1 MVKREDNRGGSR
13 RGRFIISIILLACS
27 FSTMSCPKPKVYRV
41 GVLSGLSFFAGIT
54 DGFKSRMTELGYRE
68 GIGIAYDVQ
77 ETDFDMAAYDRIL
90 KKFVADNVDLI
101 LVFPTEASQQA
112 KAVTAGTGIPV
123 VFANAF
129 TEGTGLVDSVQ
140 EPGGNIT
147 GVRWPGPEIVAKS
160 FDIWKELVPGVKRMW
175 IIYQRGYPII
185 QNQLDTLRPMA
196 ATVNVTLIEVPVN
209 SPQELEAELEKRPG
223 PFDADVI
230 NMISEPL
237 ISTPQGFAAVSKFA
251 AKHNIP
257 LGGGPIFEGPYPS
270 LYGLVPESVPQGRE
284 AAFLADK
291 IFKGTPAGT
300 IPVITAEHVFILNYR
315 QAKKLNLNITEN
327 LLGQAEKVIR

>member
-1 MVKREDNRGGSR
+1 MIKRARNRGDTRKKRLIFSAIV
-13 RGRFIISIILLACS
+13 FVCLFSIP
-27 FSTMSCPKPKVYRV
+27 SCPEPKVYRV

-54 DGFKSRMTELGYRE
+54 DGFKTRMAELGYRE
-68 GIGIAYDVQ
+68 GDNIAYDVQ

-90 KKFVADNVDLI
+90 KKFVMDKVDLI

-112 KAVTAGTGIPV
+112 KAATAGTDIPV

-160 FDIWKELVPGVKRMW
+160 FDIWKEFLPGVKRMW

-196 ATVNVTLIEVPVN
+196 AAVNVTLMEVPAN

-237 ISTPQGFAAVSKFA
+237 ISTPQGFAVVSKFA

-270 LYGLVPESVPQGRE
+270 LFGLVPESIPQGRE

-291 IFKGTPAGT
+291 ILKGTPAGT

-315 QAKKLNLNITEN
+315 QAKKLNLNITEH
-327 LLGQAEKVIR
+327 LLGQAEGVIR